1 MLAFLFGNNIF
12 NVIVKLV
19 SWTSKIRKGFGG
31 RGGIMIVHFSQPK
44 NGLPCKW
51 WWSFET
57 CCRQHLEFNVTHTLK
72 MVIWVI
78 GVLRRTVVG
87 DWRFDNLS
95 RSHLQSNNSPSQDS
109 NQPDNLFQSLY
120 VSSGCKLFSY
130 YTHYSLSTGEP
141 VMVPQNKHPTSLILR
156 LLTTIFIISFSVFGV
171 LLSTRP
177 LL

>member
-1 MLAFLFGNNIF
+1 M
-12 NVIVKLV
+12 

-31 RGGIMIVHFSQPK
+31 RDSIMIVHFSQPR
-44 NGLPCKW
+44 NGLSLKW
-51 WWSFET
+51 RWSFET
-57 CCRQHLEFNVTHTLK
+57 CCRKHLEFNVTHTLK

-95 RSHLQSNNSPSQDS
+95 RSHLQSQQQSFSGLQSPRWS
-109 NQPDNLFQSLY
+109 
-120 VSSGCKLFSY
+120 VSSGFKLFSY
-130 YTHYSLSTGEP
+130 YTHCSLSTGKP
-141 VMVPQNKHPTSLILR
+141 VMILQNKPPTSLILR
-156 LLTTIFIISFSVFGV
+156 LLTTIFIISFSVFDV